1 MTATRHKLTRLWL
14 IPQFR
19 LFYIILFC
27 AILLGLI
34 VVGILQFW
42 PLSADQDLS
51 SVFRQ
56 TLENPSLVKD
66 VTIQKD
72 SPRTNFI
79 QYDCTFHTCFDV
91 YHCGYNDENQI
102 SIYIYPLSRYIDE
115 NGVSVTL
122 PLSKEFYEILET
134 IADSGYH
141 TNDPDQACLFV
152 PSVDLLNQ
160 NNLRKEE
167 IGQVLASLHR

>member
-1 MTATRHKLTRLWL
+1 MTAARVKFQRILLFPRYK
-14 IPQFR
+14 

-34 VVGILQFW
+34 IVGFLQFW
-42 PLSADQDLS
+42 PRSSNQDLAS
-51 SVFRQ
+51 IFRQ
-56 TLENPSLVKD
+56 TLENPALIKD
-66 VTIQKD
+66 VIIRKD
-72 SPRTNFI
+72 SARTNFV
-79 QYDCTFHTCFDV
+79 QYDCTFHTCFDI
-91 YHCGYNDENQI
+91 YHCGYNDDNQI
-102 SIYIYPLSRYIDE
+102 TIYIYPLSRYEDE

-122 PLSKEFYEILET
+122 SLSKEFYEILET

-141 TNDPDQACLFV
+141 TNDPDQACLFI